1 MAKKNKQFTL
11 YNLSIDSAGND
22 GRSVGR
28 ENDMVVFVENAVPG
42 DVVDAFVYRKKRR
55 FAEAR
60 ATVFHTLSPN
70 RVEPVCS
77 HFGVCGGC
85 KWQNLNYEKQLEF
98 KQNHVVDCL
107 TRLIKIELPE
117 ILPII
122 GSEKK
127 YFYRNKLEF
136 TFSNK
141 KWLINKDEENSD
153 TNSNALGFHIPGRFD
168 KILQIDKCYL
178 QDDLHNQIR
187 NFIYNYAVENNI
199 DFFDLREQ
207 KGLLRTMMVRNTQKG
222 EWLVMIMFFKNEE
235 LIIKEILKALETKF
249 PEIDNILYVINEKQ
263 NDTFFDLETI
273 TYKGVGYLTEEM
285 EGLKFRINPKAFYQ
299 TNPSQA
305 YILYQ
310 VARDFAGLTGQELVY
325 DLYTGTGTIANFVA
339 HKAKQVIGVEYV
351 KEAIDDAIIN
361 SEINNVHN
369 TKFFAGDM
377 KDVLNDEF
385 IATHGKPQVIIT
397 DPPRTGMHESVV
409 NKILEIA
416 PQKVVYVSCNPA
428 TQARDLA
435 LMDAKYIVTK
445 VQPVDMFPQTHH
457 IENVVLLE
465 LRK

>member
-11 YNLSIDSAGND
+11 YNLSIDTAGND

-60 ATVFHTLSPN
+60 ATVFHTLSPH

-141 KWLINKDEENSD
+141 KWLINKDEDNTD

-199 DFFDLREQ
+199 YFFDLREQ

>member
-1 MAKKNKQFTL
+1 
-11 YNLSIDSAGND
+11 
-22 GRSVGR
+22 
-28 ENDMVVFVENAVPG
+28 
-42 DVVDAFVYRKKRR
+42 
-55 FAEAR
+55 
-60 ATVFHTLSPN
+60 
-70 RVEPVCS
+70 
-77 HFGVCGGC
+77 
-85 KWQNLNYEKQLEF
+85 
-98 KQNHVVDCL
+98 
-107 TRLIKIELPE
+107 
-117 ILPII
+117 
-122 GSEKK
+122 
-127 YFYRNKLEF
+127 
-136 TFSNK
+136 
-141 KWLINKDEENSD
+141 LINKEEENTD

-235 LIIKEILKALETKF
+235 LIIKEILKALGTKF

>member
-60 ATVFHTLSPN
+60 ATVFHQLSPY

-85 KWQNLNYEKQLEF
+85 KWQNLNYAKQLEF

-117 ILPII
+117 IYPII

-127 YFYRNKLEF
+127 YHYRNKLEF

-141 KWLINKDEENSD
+141 KWLINKDEEVAD
-153 TNSNALGFHIPGRFD
+153 ENSNALGFHIPGRFD
-168 KILQIDKCYL
+168 KILQIDKCFL

-187 NFIYNYAVENNI
+187 NFIYNYAIENKI
-199 DFFDLREQ
+199 EFFDLREQ
-207 KGLLRTMMVRNTQKG
+207 KGLMRTMMVRNTQKG

-235 LIIKEILKALETKF
+235 QIILQVLKALEAKF
-249 PEIDNILYVINEKQ
+249 PEIDNILYVVNEKQ

-273 TYKGVGYLTEEM
+273 TYKGPGYLTEEM

-305 YILYQ
+305 YVLYQ
-310 VARDFAGLTGQELVY
+310 VARDFAGLTGTELVY

-416 PQKVVYVSCNPA
+416 PEKVVYVSCNPA

-435 LMDAKYIVTK
+435 LMDVKYKVTK

>member
-207 KGLLRTMMVRNTQKG
+207 KGLLRTIMVRNTQKG

-235 LIIKEILKALETKF
+235 LIIKDILMALETKF